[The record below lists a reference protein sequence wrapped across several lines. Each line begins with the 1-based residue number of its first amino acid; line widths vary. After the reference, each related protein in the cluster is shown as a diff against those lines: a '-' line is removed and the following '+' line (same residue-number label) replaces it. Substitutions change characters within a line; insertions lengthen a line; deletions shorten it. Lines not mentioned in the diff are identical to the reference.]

1 MTPAD
6 QIARLEAIATTAEKM
21 RDAQKHYFRGR
32 DPDWLA
38 RARAL
43 ERALDQAIATYR
55 RELAESKQGRL
66 L

>member
-1 MTPAD
+1 MNE
-6 QIARLEAIATTAEKM
+6 QEQLQRLEAIAATAEKM
-21 RDAQKHYFRGR
+21 RDAQKSYFRGR

-38 RARAL
+38 RAREL
-43 ERALDQAIATYR
+43 ERAIDQAIAAYR

>member
-6 QIARLEAIATTAEKM
+6 QIARLEAIASTAEKM
-21 RDAQKHYFRGR
+21 RDAQRHYFRRR

-38 RARAL
+38 RAREL
-43 ERALDQAIATYR
+43 ERALDQAIETYR
-55 RELAESKQGRL
+55 RELAASKQGRL